1 LRVLACTNVR
11 LKAKAASS
19 LLASAIDVA
28 VSSFSFGGCRPIALF
43 FPLPSLCFLSRQRKN
58 KGVGAEKRGIL
69 LFRFLT
75 SNETL
80 KYQSKKLKIRPDIK
94 LTQVDFFQK
103 SRFPSPSRSAAKKG
117 QSGLICIRSSR
128 HSKDF

>member
-1 LRVLACTNVR
+1 MEEDFLQLF
-11 LKAKAASS
+11 
-19 LLASAIDVA
+19 
-28 VSSFSFGGCRPIALF
+28 SSFTHFRIRGQITILIKKQLLNFQCQNYDSFDSVLYKF
-43 FPLPSLCFLSRQRKN
+43 SSFLSRQRKN

-94 LTQVDFFQK
+94 LTQVDFF
-103 SRFPSPSRSAAKKG
+103 
-117 QSGLICIRSSR
+117 
-128 HSKDF
+128 